1 MAILST
7 LSPADIQLW
16 VETVLVYLATFAAAI
31 VTAATATL
39 RTLNIILPILEEWYP
54 REGGGEWRPKIWA
67 FIDKAHWT
75 IQRLSGAGQLPSQ
88 PMMHSI
94 RRQFRPVKEKN
105 S

>member
-54 REGGGEWRPKIWA
+54 REGRGVEAENLGLHRQSSLDYPKALGRWTA
-67 FIDKAHWT
+67 PKPTDDALHTQT
-75 IQRLSGAGQLPSQ
+75 IQTS
-88 PMMHSI
+88 
-94 RRQFRPVKEKN
+94 
-105 S
+105 